1 LVISLNSVAQLLGA
15 NVQFNSGDGITLQY
29 GSKLNFV
36 AVASTSGGNSGYGL
50 QCADAES
57 SVVGLQMLNV
67 SPPNGQGGASPACT
81 GF

>member
-1 LVISLNSVAQLLGA
+1 LGT
-15 NVQFNSGDGITLQY
+15 NLQFNTGDGIQLQN

-50 QCADAES
+50 QCVDPES
-57 SVVGLQMLNV
+57 SVVGLRMLV
-67 SPPNGQGGASPACT
+67 TSPINGQGDVGSGCT